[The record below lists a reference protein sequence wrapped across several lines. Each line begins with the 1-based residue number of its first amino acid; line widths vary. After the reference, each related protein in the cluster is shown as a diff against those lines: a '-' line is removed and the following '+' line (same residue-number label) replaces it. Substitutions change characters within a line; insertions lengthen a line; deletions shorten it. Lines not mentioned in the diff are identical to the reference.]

1 MNSQAWMLLL
11 GSYLIGSIPTA
22 YLLVRFITGEDIR
35 FLGDGNVGAKNT
47 FESVGKSI
55 GLLVACVDI
64 GKGFLAIAAARSLGF
79 SENMV
84 LLAGA
89 LVVIGHDFSIF
100 LGLRGGQ
107 GMAATVGVFGALFP
121 QMTLLAFILFLI
133 LLVFSRNWDLSCGIA
148 FSLLVAGLWLTDH
161 PTNQVVF
168 TMLLLPW
175 IAFSK
180 FIQNWRS
187 HRLAI

>member
-1 MNSQAWMLLL
+1 MNSQTWMLLL

-22 YLLVRFITGEDIR
+22 YLLVRFLTGEDIR

-47 FESVGKSI
+47 FESVGIWI

-64 GKGFLAIAAARSLGF
+64 GKGFLIIAAARNLGF
-79 SENMV
+79 GENMV

-100 LGLRGGQ
+100 LSFQGGQ
-107 GMAATVGVFGALFP
+107 GMAATAGVFGALFP
-121 QMTLLAFILFLI
+121 QITFIAFVVFLI
-133 LLVFSRNWDLSCGIA
+133 LLAITQNWDLSCGIG
-148 FSLLVAGLWLTDH
+148 FSLLVISVWWTGH
-161 PTNQVVF
+161 PTSHVVF
-168 TMLLLPW
+168 CMLLLPW

-187 HRLAI
+187 QRLAI

>member
-1 MNSQAWMLLL
+1 MNSQAWMLIL

-22 YLLVRFITGEDIR
+22 YLLVRFISGDDIR
-35 FLGDGNVGAKNT
+35 LLGDGNVGAKNT
-47 FESVGKSI
+47 FESVGKMI
-55 GLLVACVDI
+55 GFLVAGVDI
-64 GKGFLAIAAARSLGF
+64 GKGFLAITAARNLGYGD
-79 SENMV
+79 NLI

-89 LVVIGHDFSIF
+89 FVVIGHDFSIF
-100 LGLRGGQ
+100 LGFQGGQ

-121 QMTLLAFILFLI
+121 QITLLAFILFLF
-133 LLVFSRNWDLSCGIA
+133 LLAFTRNWDLSCGIA
-148 FSLLVAGLWLTDH
+148 FFMLVASVWVTDQ
-161 PTNQVVF
+161 PTNQVIF
-168 TMLLLPW
+168 CMLLLPW

>member
-11 GSYLIGSIPTA
+11 GSYIIGSIPTA
-22 YLLVRFITGEDIR
+22 YLLVKFITGEDIR

-47 FESVGKSI
+47 SESVGNTI
-55 GLLVACVDI
+55 GFLVAGVDI
-64 GKGFLAIAAARSLGF
+64 GKGFLAITTARNLGF
-79 SENMV
+79 GDNLV

-89 LVVIGHDFSIF
+89 FVVIGHDFSIF
-100 LGLRGGQ
+100 LGFQGGQ

-121 QMTLLAFILFLI
+121 QMTLLAFVVFLI
-133 LLVFSRNWDLSCGIA
+133 CLTFTRNWDLSCGIA
-148 FSLLVAGLWLTDH
+148 FFLLVAGIWLTDQ

-168 TMLLLPW
+168 CMLLLPW

-180 FIQNWRS
+180 FIQKWRS
-187 HRLAI
+187 HRVAI

>member
-1 MNSQAWMLLL
+1 MSSQVGMLLL

-47 FESVGKSI
+47 FESAGKLI
-55 GLLVACVDI
+55 GFLVAGVDI
-64 GKGFLAIAAARSLGF
+64 GKGFLTIAVARNLGF
-79 SENMV
+79 GDNLV

-89 LVVIGHDFSIF
+89 FVVIGHDFSIF
-100 LGLRGGQ
+100 LGFQGGQ

-133 LLVFSRNWDLSCGIA
+133 LLIFSKNWDLSCGIA
-148 FSLLVAGLWLTDH
+148 FFLLVAGVWLTDQ
-161 PTNQVVF
+161 PANQVVF
-168 TMLLLPW
+168 CMLLLPW

-187 HRLAI
+187 HRVAI